1 MRHKLSH
8 NIYTF
13 LLYMNKGAFIQRY
26 YRKIRAHWISSNSS
40 LASLVCSVARAQRV
54 PAWSSAKHA
63 SYTALVGKSTRHRCP
78 WTISKMGTATCRFSL
93 KPIHWFNQPKKWWF
107 ICNLPYD
114 LFGMWD
120 AFRYFLQRKNA
131 LHPWNHCVALRD
143 AGFVLKIDWGSC
155 FKLCHPKKSWCVYSA
170 INTHQ
175 WQKKRRANKF
185 LPKNHPRS
193 DVNLLL
199 IYSYYVH
206 NPSSRINYI
215 WLY

>member
-1 MRHKLSH
+1 M
-8 NIYTF
+8 
-13 LLYMNKGAFIQRY
+13 
-26 YRKIRAHWISSNSS
+26 
-40 LASLVCSVARAQRV
+40 ARAQRV

-143 AGFVLKIDWGSC
+143 AGLSSKLIGGPALSC
-155 FKLCHPKKSWCVYSA
+155 ATQKKAGAYIPLSILISGK
-170 INTHQ
+170 
-175 WQKKRRANKF
+175 KKRRANKF

-206 NPSSRINYI
+206 NPSSSSSRINYI